1 MTRGRRKDMSIP
13 PSRALLQQ
21 RDYRARKAQHVADLE
36 ERCRRLDTE
45 NNELRKEVEDL
56 KRRLTQV
63 PVGPSGVNPELAR
76 ASSDLMQ
83 QLTAAA
89 SSLAR
94 FQQAAALNPTDLS
107 APSTSRA
114 PSSSPTPLPP
124 ASTLFHLSPLPGISP
139 PHLRQ
144 AQSYSPPSIGSTP
157 PKFPTLPLPR
167 PQHFSP
173 LHQHSPLNARQG
185 PGDYQPCTPPVNQ
198 AALPTGRR
206 YTDPPPPAHFHP
218 SQHQSPRQSH
228 HDRAPPLQSRTH
240 VTPPH
245 SSIPKLT
252 PSRWEEL
259 RDPECCAGYFDCEG
273 VAEDSDHD
281 RSDDDEDDDM
291 GAPASSISATSSG
304 SRRSQVTPPTSDVR
318 SMKD

>member
-1 MTRGRRKDMSIP
+1 MLPLMSSLSATCSIFPTNESASLSPIYPVSAIAQKWLGTEHYVLRIRGTVSILLFMTCTSTVWAP
-13 PSRALLQQ
+13 YSYHLFQ
-21 RDYRARKAQHVADLE
+21 
-36 ERCRRLDTE
+36 
-45 NNELRKEVEDL
+45 
-56 KRRLTQV
+56 
-63 PVGPSGVNPELAR
+63 AR

-240 VTPPH
+240 VTPPPFIY
-245 SSIPKLT
+245 SQTDPIPMG
-252 PSRWEEL
+252 R
-259 RDPECCAGYFDCEG
+259 AEG
-273 VAEDSDHD
+273 S
-281 RSDDDEDDDM
+281 
-291 GAPASSISATSSG
+291 
-304 SRRSQVTPPTSDVR
+304 
-318 SMKD
+318 